1 MKNKLLFALLVVFL
15 LGNNILSAQEKI
27 TVPLT
32 EDGAWSV
39 NSQPSAVYHNGKS
52 YFSWVN
58 SNKSLVAAS
67 YNHSTGDYQETV
79 VASSYRGDFASP
91 ALLVRENGQ
100 ILLFASRN
108 EGEAHYF
115 IWVTTS
121 PEDISQWSNPK
132 TAIAYGA
139 GGTLPFAVGDDIY
152 VLYRGKNSVG
162 ITYGAG
168 LNSATDQTVNAD
180 LASGNRRAGLFPIQN
195 GNDYEVK
202 LDIPYMKAVQ
212 DSDGAI
218 HIVFTQL
225 ANGGESGNFYAYDQ
239 SSIHYMKLV
248 TTSTPATGL
257 SFDLFKADGTT
268 IVKSS
273 IDAGSP
279 PDVIFNEEESG
290 KKAWAYDIQLDGN
303 DQPVVL
309 FDTFNA
315 DGTEHVYNQARWDS
329 SSNQWVTSQIADAG
343 DGLHTA
349 AYSANQSRFPS
360 NSFSSGGLNFA
371 ANDLSTVYLSKRSEQ
386 GVFEIYKYTTSDSGS
401 TWQEA
406 EALTSGTDSN
416 QVNIR
421 PKRIEN
427 LPENAPLDIVW
438 MQGEYSSPVDFDTKI
453 LAIGNAVT
461 PTAIAF
467 ENEEYNLVIDD
478 IETLKVNFSPIFV
491 ANKEFTLKSSDGSIV
506 EITSDNKIKG
516 LTLGTVTVTAMA
528 LNDPSITATCQ
539 VTVLDKLVF
548 DVFKER
554 IVADLIQEK
563 SKDVSQRDADVASYL
578 VQLQSDGAFPDVDYS
593 STARTDW
600 PPLVHLDRLMDMG
613 LAYTDEESTY
623 YRDTFLKATMDT
635 MLQFWQTE
643 QPSSNN
649 WYYNQIGEPKLM
661 GQYLILMD
669 YLGNESIPEALL
681 NTAIARLSNNGGS
694 PSSQTGANRIDVALH
709 HMYRAC
715 LTKDSYLLNEAMTY
729 IYSPIELTTGSEG
742 IQYDNSYTQHGRQ
755 LYTGS
760 YGNVFLTGITKAS
773 MYAVDTEYAI
783 PSDRLQILS
792 NLVKDSYAT
801 IFRGEYMLF
810 NPLGRA
816 STRPNATK
824 KTGDTSIFERMK
836 SLDPANASIYDNVI
850 SRLTGAEDP
859 SYGITPSSAHFY
871 HSDYTLHNKPAYT
884 VDLRMV
890 SNRTVRNEY
899 LSDNGEGIKQYF
911 LSDGA
916 TGIFVDGDEY
926 YNIFPVWD
934 WSKIPGVTSPEYTS
948 IPQASSYIQQG
959 QSDFVGGVTDNSNTI
974 SAYQHIDTYSGI
986 NTSANK
992 AWFFFDNE
1000 IVCLGNSIQSTSGLK
1015 VNTTVNQNLL
1025 EGNITVS
1032 SGGTKSSM
1040 TSGHYDYSN
1049 LDWVYHDKVAYYFP
1063 EHGNVNLTAQQKT
1076 GEWSSIN
1083 TNYADEPM
1091 VVKDVFTLAFD
1102 HGVDPTE
1109 DTYAYVIVPGVSE
1122 AEADTYSISDIE
1134 ILVNSD
1140 SLQAVYH
1147 KAQKSYG
1154 LVFHKPAK
1162 FTNNGFAIEADA
1174 GCVVLVKDID
1184 QAETI
1189 IHVADPKNGT
1199 IPINLG
1205 VVTPSVDEAKLI
1217 TYSASSPH
1225 LGQSLRF
1232 NINQDSPLY
1241 PGKESLLDKSG
1252 WIIKTSIEGPSDA
1265 VVGGTEPEYIID
1277 DNTQTAFL
1285 FVKPGRTFGGITTD
1299 PDYEPSFTID
1309 MQTEQDISFFVYR
1322 HRTDNSLSILRASSV
1337 SFYGSDSEDGPFD
1350 PIIEDVAIATDVPEV
1365 KVSFPEVSY
1374 RYIKLVITG
1383 WDVNSGNTIQ
1393 VSEFNVGN
1401 LDNTTLGLEDLPVN
1415 ASPSEFSVF
1424 VYPNPVNSGNHL
1436 NFKMSRFSDDV
1447 VFEVYDIL
1455 GTCHQKAKGTVIN
1468 TAELSSGLYFL
1479 KVFERTTN
1487 QIATAKF
1494 VVK

>member
-1 MKNKLLFALLVVFL
+1 MKNKLLFSLLVIFL
-15 LGNNILSAQEKI
+15 LGSNTLSAQEKI

-32 EDGAWSV
+32 DDGAWSV
-39 NSQPSAVYHNGKS
+39 NSQPSAVYHNKKS

-58 SNKSLVAAS
+58 SNKSLVVAS

-79 VASSYRGDFASP
+79 VATSHRGDFASP
-91 ALLVRENGQ
+91 ALLVRQNGQ
-100 ILLFASRN
+100 ILLFTSRN

-115 IWVTTS
+115 IRVSTN
-121 PEDISQWSNPK
+121 PEDISQWSDPK

-162 ITYGAG
+162 ITYGVG

-180 LASGNRRAGLFPIQN
+180 LANGTRRAGIFPIQN
-195 GNDYEVK
+195 GNDYKVK
-202 LDIPYMKAVQ
+202 LDIPYMKACQ

-225 ANGGESGNFYAYDQ
+225 ASGGESGNFYAYNEG
-239 SSIHYMKLV
+239 SIHYMKLV
-248 TTSTPATGL
+248 GTSTPTTGL
-257 SFDLFKADGTT
+257 DFDLFKADGTT
-268 IVKSS
+268 IAKVN
-273 IDAGSP
+273 IDAGTP
-279 PDVIFNEEESG
+279 PDVIYSEDESG
-290 KKAWAYDIQLDGN
+290 KKAWAYDIQLDANG
-303 DQPVVL
+303 QPVVL
-309 FDTFNA
+309 YDTFNA
-315 DGTEHVYNQARWDS
+315 DGTQHVYYQARWDS
-329 SSNQWVTSQIADAG
+329 GSNQWVTTQITDAG
-343 DGLHTA
+343 DGLDTA
-349 AYSANQSRFPS
+349 AYSANQSQFPAH
-360 NSFSSGGLNFA
+360 SFSSGGLNFA
-371 ANDLSTVYLSKRSEQ
+371 PNDLSTVYVSKRSEQ
-386 GVFEIYKYTTSDSGS
+386 GVFEIYKYITSNSGS

-406 EALTSGTDSN
+406 EVLTLGTDSN
-416 QVNIR
+416 QANIR

-438 MQGEYSSPVDFDTKI
+438 MQGEYASPVDFDTKI
-453 LAIGNAVT
+453 MARGNAVT

-467 ENEEYNLVIDD
+467 DNEEYNLVIDD
-478 IETLKVNFSPIFV
+478 VETLQVNFSPIFV
-491 ANKEFTLKSSDGSIV
+491 ADKEFTLESGNGSII
-506 EITSDNKIKG
+506 EITSDNKIKA
-516 LTLGTVTVTAMA
+516 LALGTAIITAKA
-528 LNDPSITATCQ
+528 KNDPSIVATCQ
-539 VTVLDKLVF
+539 VTVLEKLVF

-554 IVADLIQEK
+554 IVADLIQENP
-563 SKDVSQRDADVASYL
+563 KDISQRDADVGSYL
-578 VQLQSDGAFPDVDYS
+578 TQLQSNGAFPDVDYS

-600 PPLVHLDRLMDMG
+600 PPLVHLDRLMAMG
-613 LAYTDEESTY
+613 LAYTNEESTY
-623 YRDTFLKATMDT
+623 YGDSSLKTIMDT
-635 MLQFWQTE
+635 MLQFWQNE
-643 QPSSNN
+643 EPSSSN

-661 GQYLILMD
+661 GQYLVLMD
-669 YLGNESIPEALL
+669 YLGSDKISEALL
-681 NTAIARLSNNGGS
+681 NTAIARMSNNGGN

-709 HMYRAC
+709 HMYRAS
-715 LTKDSYLLNEAMTY
+715 LTKDSDLLNEAMTY

-783 PSDRLQILS
+783 PSDRLEILS
-792 NLVKDSYAT
+792 NLVKDSYAP
-801 IFRGEYMLF
+801 IFRGEYILF
-810 NPLGRA
+810 SPLGRA

-836 SLDPANASIYDNVI
+836 RLDPANKEIYDNVI

-859 SYGITPSSAHFY
+859 SYGITPSSVHYY

-926 YNIFPVWD
+926 YNIFPLWD

-948 IPQASSYIQQG
+948 IPQASSYIQKG
-959 QSDFVGGVTDNSNTI
+959 ESDFVGGVTDNLNTV
-974 SAYQHIDTYSGI
+974 SAYQYKDTYSGI

-1015 VNTTVNQNLL
+1015 VNTTVNQNHL

-1040 TSGHYDYSN
+1040 TSGDYDYNN

-1063 EHGNVNLTAQQKT
+1063 DNGNINLSAQQKT

-1083 TNYADEPM
+1083 TNYADEPT
-1091 VVKDVFTLAFD
+1091 VVKNVFTLSFD
-1102 HGVDPTE
+1102 HGIDPTE

-1122 AEADTYSISDIE
+1122 AEADSYTISNIE

-1154 LVFHKPAK
+1154 LVFHKAAK
-1162 FTNNGFAIEADA
+1162 FVHNDFAIEADA
-1174 GCVVLVKDID
+1174 GCVILAKHVD
-1184 QAETI
+1184 QAEAI
-1189 IHVADPKNGT
+1189 IYVADPQSGT

-1205 VVTPSVDEAKLI
+1205 VVTSEVNEPRLI
-1217 TYSASSPH
+1217 TYNAASPH
-1225 LGQSLRF
+1225 LGQSIKF
-1232 NINQDSPLY
+1232 VVNQETAPY
-1241 PGKESLLDKSG
+1241 PGKETLLDKSG
-1252 WIIKTSIEGPSDA
+1252 WIIKTSIEGPSDT

-1285 FVKPGRTFGGITTD
+1285 FVKPGKTYGGIAAD
-1299 PDYEPSFTID
+1299 AGYEPSFTID
-1309 MQTEQDISFFVYR
+1309 MQTVQNMSFFTYR
-1322 HRTDNSLSILRASSV
+1322 HRTDNVNSFLRASSV
-1337 SFYGSDSEDGPFD
+1337 SFFGSNSEEGPFN
-1350 PIIEDVAIATDVPEV
+1350 PIVEDIAIATDVSEV
-1365 KVSFPEVSY
+1365 KVSFTEVNY

-1383 WDVNSGNTIQ
+1383 WDKDPGSTIQ
-1393 VSEFNVGN
+1393 VSEFNVGT
-1401 LDNTTLGLEDLPVN
+1401 LDSTTLGVEDLLVN
-1415 ASPSEFSVF
+1415 SKNLEFSVH
-1424 VYPNPVNSGNHL
+1424 VNPNPVNSGDNL
-1436 NFKMSRFSDDV
+1436 NFKISKFKDDV
-1447 VFEVYDIL
+1447 AFEVYDIL
-1455 GTCHQKAKGTVIN
+1455 GTCHQKSKGTVIN
-1468 TAELSSGLYFL
+1468 TSELSSGLYLL
-1479 KVFERTTN
+1479 KVYEKTTG
-1487 QIATAKF
+1487 QVATVKF
-1494 VVK
+1494 IVK